1 MQRIRDQRERA
12 RDDAAD
18 DLRQREPQ
26 IDRDGTENP
35 AVARVRV
42 DVVMVWV
49 SQIDG
54 SVRSVSVP

>member
-1 MQRIRDQRERA
+1 MPPMICASVSPRLTA
-12 RDDAAD
+12 
-18 DLRQREPQ
+18 
-26 IDRDGTENP
+26 DGTENP